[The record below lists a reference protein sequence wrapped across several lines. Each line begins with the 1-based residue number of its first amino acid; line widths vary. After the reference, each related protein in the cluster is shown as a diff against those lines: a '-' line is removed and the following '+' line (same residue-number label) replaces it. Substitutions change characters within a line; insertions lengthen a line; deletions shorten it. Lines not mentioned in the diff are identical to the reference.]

1 MTKKKATSTTKPTV
15 KVIGVGCGGNN
26 IVNHMS
32 QNNFESISFA
42 ACDMDAKVLEK
53 SYAATTL
60 QLGTDGQGNGN
71 NPEKAHIAAEEDS
84 DAIKKLFDDKPSM
97 TFVVTCL
104 GGGCGTGA
112 APVISRESKKMGI
125 TTVALATLPFELEGE
140 RRFSQAMEGIRNMV
154 RNADALFLLNNQY
167 VKKQYCDLPINRAF
181 AKADDLLAEVAKSLI
196 HSMTEPQ
203 QETKKTSRIKA
214 FFKRLKRIKS

>member
-1 MTKKKATSTTKPTV
+1 MTKQKAISTTKPTV

-32 QNNFESISFA
+32 QSNFESMSFV

-53 SYAATTL
+53 SAAATTL
-60 QLGTDGQGNGN
+60 QLGTDGLGSGNK
-71 NPEKAHIAAEEDS
+71 PEKANFAAEENI
-84 DAIKKLFDDKPSM
+84 DAIRKLFDDKPLW

-112 APVISRESKKMGI
+112 APVIARESKKMGI
-125 TTVALATLPFELEGE
+125 KTIALATLPFELEGE
-140 RRFSQAMEGIRNMV
+140 RRFSQAMEGIRNMARDTDV
-154 RNADALFLLNNQY
+154 LFLLNNQY
-167 VKKQYCDLPINRAF
+167 IKKQYSDLPINQAF
-181 AKADDLLAEVAKSLI
+181 EKADDLLAEVAKSFI

-203 QETKKTSRIKA
+203 QATKKTSRIKE
-214 FFKRLKRIKS
+214 FFKRLKVK